1 MSLLLSESE
10 LLRLADLNLIE
21 FWRES
26 SKWIPNTEILESH
39 ETVFIDSGIGFPG
52 CSLVFNLSEE
62 AVEQPAEFLARARAF
77 YFGRKKGFS
86 LLLRGHRDQDII
98 QYCKDQ
104 KLFMV
109 GEQPGMVLD
118 GKAKGGQAPAGAELC
133 RVNSA
138 EKLEDFKSVAAES
151 FVDLAFPREVSESYF
166 THAERV
172 LSPFSILATVYFGG
186 QPACCAMAI
195 LSHGIAGVYWV
206 GTTKNARGK
215 GLAKYCVQEVSNAA
229 IDMGARKVVLQASK
243 FGSPVYPKIGYREF
257 STYPH
262 FICSSK

>member
-1 MSLLLSESE
+1 MSDETE
-10 LLRLADLNLIE
+10 LLKLADLNLIE

-26 SKWIPNTEILESH
+26 SKWIPDTEILETH
-39 ETVFIDSGIGFPG
+39 ETVFIDCGIDFPG
-52 CSLVFNLSEE
+52 CSLAFNLSEE
-62 AVEQPAEFLARARAF
+62 PVEQPAEFVARAKAF
-77 YFGRKKGFS
+77 FSGRKRGFS
-86 LLLRGHRDQDII
+86 IMLRGHRDHAII

-104 KLFMV
+104 KIFLV
-109 GEQPGMVLD
+109 DDSLGMVLD
-118 GKAKGGQAPAGAELC
+118 GKAKGGQAPAGAEL
-133 RVNSA
+133 RWVNSA
-138 EKLEDFKSVAAES
+138 GELQDFRAVAAES
-151 FVDLAFPREVSESYF
+151 FLDLLFPREVSEAYF

-172 LSPFSILATVYFGG
+172 LSPFSILATVYFDGE
-186 QPACCAMAI
+186 PSCSAMAM

-206 GTTKNARGK
+206 GTIRKARGK

-229 IDMGARKVVLQASK
+229 IDMGARIVVLQASK

>member
-1 MSLLLSESE
+1 MKEFE
-10 LLRLADLNLIE
+10 LLKLADLNLIE

-26 SKWIPNTEILESH
+26 SKWIPNTEILETH
-39 ETVFIDSGIGFPG
+39 ETVFIDSGLGFPG

-62 AVEQPAEFLARARAF
+62 AVEQPAEFLARAKAF
-77 YFGRKKGFS
+77 FSSRKRGFS
-86 LLLRGHRDQDII
+86 LLLRGHRDQNII

-104 KLFMV
+104 KIFLV

-118 GKAKGGQAPAGAELC
+118 GKAKGGEALAGAEL
-133 RVNSA
+133 RWVNSA
-138 EKLEDFKSVAAES
+138 RELQDFKMVAAES
-151 FVDLAFPREVSESYF
+151 FLDLAFPREVSESYF
-166 THAERV
+166 AHAERV
-172 LSPFSILATVYFGG
+172 LSPFSVLATVYFDGE
-186 QPACCAMAI
+186 PACSAMAM

-206 GTTKNARGK
+206 GTVKKARGK

-229 IDMGARKVVLQASK
+229 LDLGARKVVLQASK
-243 FGSPVYPKIGYREF
+243 FGSPVYTKIGYREF

>member
-1 MSLLLSESE
+1 MNESGLLK
-10 LLRLADLNLIE
+10 LADLNLIE

-26 SKWIPNTEILESH
+26 SKWIPDTEILETR
-39 ETVFIDSGIGFPG
+39 ETVFIDCGIAFPG

-62 AVEQPAEFLARARAF
+62 PAEQPAEFISRAKAF
-77 YFGRKKGFS
+77 FSGRKRGFS
-86 LLLRGHRDQDII
+86 IILRSHRDRELI

-104 KLFMV
+104 NIFLV
-109 GEQPGMVLD
+109 GDPIGMVLD
-118 GKAKGGQAPAGAELC
+118 GRAKGGKATAGAELR
-133 RVNSA
+133 RVDNA
-138 EKLEDFKSVAAES
+138 GGLQDFRAVAAES
-151 FVDLAFPREVSESYF
+151 FMDLLFPREVSEAYF

-172 LSPFSILATVYFGG
+172 LSPRSILATVYYDGE
-186 QPACCAMAI
+186 PASCAMAM

-206 GTTKNARGK
+206 GTTKKARGR
-215 GLAKYCVQEVSNAA
+215 GLAKYCVQEVSNSA
-229 IDMGARKVVLQASK
+229 IDMGAQKVVLQASI

>member
-1 MSLLLSESE
+1 MKESE

-26 SKWIPNTEILESH
+26 SKWIPNTEILEIQ

-62 AVEQPAEFLARARAF
+62 AVEQPYEYLTRARAF
-77 YFGRKKGFS
+77 FSGRKKGFS

-104 KLFMV
+104 KLFLV

-118 GKAKGGQAPAGAELC
+118 GKAKGGQAPAGAEL
-133 RVNSA
+133 RWVNSA
-138 EKLEDFKSVAAES
+138 EELEDFKIVAAES
-151 FVDLAFPREVSESYF
+151 FMDLAFPREVSESYF

-172 LSPFSILATVYFGG
+172 LSPFSILATVYFDGE
-186 QPACCAMAI
+186 ASCCAMAL

-206 GTTKNARGK
+206 GTIKKARGK
-215 GLAKYCVQEVSNAA
+215 GLAKYCVQEVSNAS
-229 IDMGARKVVLQASK
+229 IGLGARKVVLQASK
-243 FGSPVYPKIGYREF
+243 FGSPVYPKIGYCTF
-257 STYPH
+257 TTYPH
-262 FICSSK
+262 FISFSK